1 MNKANDSK
9 FVTRKWNIVG
19 AESNTNC
26 NLGNEFVYKAKVLKS
41 NFWDHNHAFILLRG
55 NIAIAWDNGDE
66 VAFRRCNP
74 FIKRITKINGTSL
87 DDAEDLQ
94 LVMAMYNLIKY
105 NSNHSDTTGFI
116 PKKKQL
122 NLMLILK
129 TIMLSNLSS
138 IKLN

>member
-19 AESNTNC
+19 AESNTNY

-41 NFWDHNHAFILLRG
+41 NFWDYNHAFILLRA
-55 NIAIAWDNGDE
+55 NIAIVGDNGDE

-74 FIKRITKINGTSL
+74 FIKRITKINGTSI

-94 LVMAMYNLIKY
+94 LVMPMYNLIEY
-105 NSNHSDTTGFI
+105 NSNHSDTTVLF
-116 PKKKQL
+116 QRR
-122 NLMLILK
+122 
-129 TIMLSNLSS
+129 SNL
-138 IKLN
+138 I